1 MERRELLVFLLAVSS
16 LSAPLVLAQSRLSL
30 PAVVERPDDD
40 RRRVQTY
47 IVHVQKPNNLVLR
60 SARERENWHRSFLPS
75 HTLDSGEPRLVY
87 SYEHAIGGFAA
98 RLTPEEAEALEAT
111 DGVLSAEPDAELT
124 MRTTHSQK
132 FLGLTRGGQLWEK
145 SHRGRG
151 KVIGVLERGFYPDH
165 DSFRDK
171 NMPPPPPSW
180 NGGCDY
186 QPETCNRKIIGNK
199 IFNHSSQYNPDND
212 YTHGT
217 HVASIAAGSSVP
229 GANSYGH
236 ACGCGSGA
244 APLAHLAFYS
254 ATYFGDWLK
263 AVDTAINDGVDVLS
277 ISIGLPGAFP
287 FHENPMDIATLSAVK
302 HGVFVSVA
310 AGNGGPKAETVL
322 DNTPWTLTVGASTI
336 DRANRVEIRLGNGD
350 VIDAETGSSETDF
363 FPVGNSLPAIFA
375 GQCEKADF
383 DGVNVTGKVVLCLQG
398 DTRKSR
404 APYENHCDVETAG
417 GKAIILLHERIPGST
432 ILFSTRCTI
441 PSVSVNFAE
450 AQRLM
455 AYSQSDPNPKI
466 AFEPMETITGVRR
479 HPTVASFSA
488 RGPSR
493 VNNGVLKPDI
503 LGPGVNILGAFSKIG
518 YKNFFAALS
527 GTSMACPHLSGI
539 AAMLRSLH
547 PTWSPAMI
555 KSAIMTTSDWLDN
568 AGMPILD
575 HAGNLA
581 PLFATGAG
589 QVNGTRAADPG
600 LVYDIVYNDYVKY
613 VCGLGYTFKQV
624 HMVVREEVNCTAIGG
639 ISGEELNYPSIS
651 VNASFTA
658 KVILRTVM
666 NVGHPGESYTLSLDQ
681 PRDVFVS
688 VFPRRLYF
696 SRLRESRDYRITVMA
711 TNPRR
716 APGEVEEGQLTWVSA
731 HHRVRS
737 PIVITFT

>member
-1 MERRELLVFLLAVSS
+1 MERRELLVFLLAVIS

-30 PAVVERPDDD
+30 PAVVERRDDD

-151 KVIGVLERGFYPDH
+151 KVIGVLERGFYSDH
-165 DSFRDK
+165 ASFWDK

-180 NGGCDY
+180 NGECDY

-199 IFNHSSQYNPDND
+199 IFNQSFPYNPDWG
-212 YTHGT
+212 YEHGT
-217 HVASIAAGSSVP
+217 HVASIAAGSSVA
-229 GANSYGH
+229 GANSNGH

-254 ATYFGDWLK
+254 ISTSADWLK
-263 AVDTAINDGVDVLS
+263 AVDTAINDGIDVLS
-277 ISIGLPGAFP
+277 ISIGPRSVWSIG
-287 FHENPMDIATLSAVK
+287 NYMDIATLSVVK

-310 AGNGGPKAETVL
+310 AGNDGPEAETVL
-322 DNTPWTLTVGASTI
+322 DNPPWTLTVGASTI

-375 GQCEKADF
+375 GQCKEADF

-493 VNNGVLKPDI
+493 GLNNGVLKPDI
-503 LGPGVNILGAFSKIG
+503 LGPGVNILGAVPITGS
-518 YKNFFAALS
+518 KNFFAALS

-575 HAGNLA
+575 HAGNPA

-600 LVYDIVYNDYVKY
+600 LVYDIEYNDYVKY
-613 VCGLGYTFKQV
+613 VCGLGYSREEVNKI
-624 HMVVREEVNCTAIGG
+624 VREEVNCPAIGG

-651 VNASFTA
+651 VKANFTE

-666 NVGHPGESYTLSLDQ
+666 NVGHPGERYILSLDQ

-696 SRLRESRDYRITVMA
+696 SRLRESRDYRITVIA

-716 APGEVEEGQLTWVSA
+716 PPGEVEEGQLTWVSA